1 MKHLVFTLLCLATA
15 CGVQAQG
22 LYQALKFKEATS
34 YFSYEMLSVHQQN
47 LTRKQNLEESLRS
60 PQALQAYIAGL
71 RTRFSSLV
79 GPLPARTPIRA
90 KQTGSAKGNGFEVQ
104 KIVFQSAP
112 GRYVTCHLFLPENRK
127 GKLPACI
134 EMCGHGLNG
143 KGNGS
148 ELAERMAVNGIA
160 TLVVDPIEQGERL
173 QLIDSAGHTL
183 CRGVTTAHTLLAPAY
198 MLVGSSMAAQEY
210 FDNSRA
216 IDYLMSR
223 NDIDTAR
230 IGAYG
235 FSGGGTQACYLAA
248 LDNRLK
254 ATCCALFFSSRER
267 TLEAWGP
274 SDGCQWMPY
283 EGRERIEIADMA
295 LMAAPKPF
303 LVLDGVFDFVDHWGA
318 LRGFDEL
325 HRAYQVMGVPERVE
339 QYYVNDGHAAP
350 LASQEKMVRFFRRWL
365 ANDSNGVLK
374 PLTTWKGSNMLC
386 TKSGQ
391 VNTEYA
397 DAVSSMADCEQAMDK
412 LADKRKAFC
421 AQPIETIRQQIKEL
435 LNISN
440 TSSDIETMNTGNKQL
455 RDEREERY
463 QITRS
468 NEYPIPVIVRIPDN
482 CKADAPVIIHLSD
495 RGKAFWLSEQDRQD
509 NTSDGSIHV
518 AADLRGL
525 GESADLFD
533 KNYSKYWNDE
543 YRCAVVALHTGR
555 PLLGQRITDILTL
568 IDFCCHNKTLQ
579 GHPIRLVADGE
590 SALAAMHA
598 TLLDPQIEQAT
609 LYNVLRSWRS
619 YISNPIQHNMMPNV
633 VPGVLAYYDIP
644 DLLKLAKDRIRIAD

>member
-34 YFSYEMLSVHQQN
+34 YFSYEMLAVHRQN
-47 LTRKQNLEESLRS
+47 LSRKQNLEESLRS
-60 PQALQAYIAGL
+60 PQSLQAYIMGL

-90 KQTGSAKGNGFEVQ
+90 KQTGSAKGNGFDVQ

-173 QLIDSAGHTL
+173 QLIDSTGHTL

-248 LDNRLK
+248 LDSRLK

-421 AQPIETIRQQIKEL
+421 AQPIETIRQQIKKL

-440 TSSDIETMNTGNKQL
+440 TSSDIETMSTGNKQL

-468 NEYPIPVIVRIPDN
+468 NEYPLPVIVHIPDN
-482 CKADAPVIIHLSD
+482 CKADAPVIILPCACTVPVLCLLIQFLELS
-495 RGKAFWLSEQDRQD
+495 FLY
-509 NTSDGSIHV
+509 
-518 AADLRGL
+518 L
-525 GESADLFD
+525 
-533 KNYSKYWNDE
+533 
-543 YRCAVVALHTGR
+543 VALMSVLCMRHEKN
-555 PLLGQRITDILTL
+555 LLMNQPSTSTTSQKVG
-568 IDFCCHNKTLQ
+568 
-579 GHPIRLVADGE
+579 
-590 SALAAMHA
+590 
-598 TLLDPQIEQAT
+598 
-609 LYNVLRSWRS
+609 
-619 YISNPIQHNMMPNV
+619 
-633 VPGVLAYYDIP
+633 
-644 DLLKLAKDRIRIAD
+644 